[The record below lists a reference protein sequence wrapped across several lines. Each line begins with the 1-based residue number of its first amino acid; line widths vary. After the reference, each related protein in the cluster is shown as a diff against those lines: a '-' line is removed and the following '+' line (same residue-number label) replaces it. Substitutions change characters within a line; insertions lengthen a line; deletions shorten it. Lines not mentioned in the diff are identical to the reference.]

1 MPRAGEGA
9 VSVEHLFRYDL
20 ERSDVTVT
28 HETADRPRGGLTFLY
43 RDAPTLTCAQCG
55 LRLAHIS
62 APNGRVSAAYG
73 VELDALVR
81 TGKKLPACKPFGSAE
96 GVGGLADLARRES
109 GHG

>member
-1 MPRAGEGA
+1 MSDLA
-9 VSVEHLFRYDL
+9 HLFRYDDA
-20 ERSDVTVT
+20 RADVTVT
-28 HETADRPRGGLTFLY
+28 HETADRPRAGLTFLY
-43 RDAPTLTCAQCG
+43 RDAPTLTCIACG

-109 GHG
+109 GRG

>member
-1 MPRAGEGA
+1 M
-9 VSVEHLFRYDL
+9 SVGHLFHYDPD
-20 ERSDVTVT
+20 RADVIVT
-28 HETADRPRGGLTFLY
+28 NENGAGLTFLY
-43 RDAPTLTCAQCG
+43 RDAPTLTCIACG

-109 GHG
+109 GRG